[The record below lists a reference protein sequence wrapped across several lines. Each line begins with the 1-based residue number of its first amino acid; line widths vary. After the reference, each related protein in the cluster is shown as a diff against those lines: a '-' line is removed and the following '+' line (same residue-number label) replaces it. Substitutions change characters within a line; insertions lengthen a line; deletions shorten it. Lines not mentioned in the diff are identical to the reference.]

1 MEFLPYSQ
9 VMYWNSTTYL
19 VWHGLL
25 CRWSPFT
32 LLQERRSKHGSCKK
46 KHPHKSPKWCP
57 TFSAF
62 LVQSV
67 PLIGVVD
74 KKPSALDIFDA
85 FRLWW
90 DSRNISVQIAGD
102 GASYLDLSILSIP
115 ASMLNKIPCAAPFTN
130 PAIPTFSPPSEG
142 STTPGNS
149 CWGGGRS
156 SNSQSNSSHFFVVE
170 SDKPGFH
177 R

>member
-1 MEFLPYSQ
+1 MVS
-9 VMYWNSTTYL
+9 YL
-19 VWHGLL
+19 F
-25 CRWSPFT
+25 C
-32 LLQERRSKHGSCKK
+32 
-46 KHPHKSPKWCP
+46 
-57 TFSAF
+57 FSSE
-62 LVQSV
+62 SV